1 MLSSVRG
8 AIGRAEGLFP
18 TGGEKTSAGGQ
29 GQHVDGGELVR
40 ITKQQR
46 ETDEDLCN
54 DCDDA

>member
-1 MLSSVRG
+1 
-8 AIGRAEGLFP
+8 
-18 TGGEKTSAGGQ
+18 
-29 GQHVDGGELVR
+29 VDGGELVR